1 MTLHTK
7 INNDDG
13 EILLAF
19 CEENHVSVSALLKSL
34 VVDFLDT
41 NDKTHIDYIVSEAK
55 KVKQGRP
62 KQEWGE

>member
-19 CEENHVSVSALLKSL
+19 CEEKHVSVSALLKSL

-41 NDKTHIDYIVSEAK
+41 SDKEHVAYIINEAK
-55 KVKQGRP
+55 KIKPGRP
-62 KQEWGE
+62 KIYY